1 MNMICKN
8 CGVKLDA
15 SLIKCPL
22 CGEKVRNNNSYN
34 SLYSM
39 DVEYLAKDISI
50 MYFAKLVILIL
61 FLSTIVTI
69 ICNLAIDKKIS
80 WSFYVIFSFLFISSH
95 YFYLVSS
102 RRKVC
107 FIINTIS
114 LELLLFMI
122 AYLNNGLN
130 WYLYLVGPFILIGS
144 LFVLFITFISKFKN
158 ILRNISY
165 FILYVAISLIL
176 INGLISLFITS
187 KFNLS
192 WSYYSL
198 ISLFIVSMILFI
210 LSFNKKCMT
219 EVEKR
224 LFI

>member
-1 MNMICKN
+1 MICKN
-8 CGVKLDA
+8 CGVKLNS
-15 SLIKCPL
+15 SLTKCPL
-22 CGEKVRNNNSYN
+22 CGEKVKNNNSSN

-39 DVEYLAKDISI
+39 DIEYLAKDISI
-50 MYFAKLVILIL
+50 IYFAKLIILIL
-61 FLSTIVTI
+61 FLSTIVTM

-80 WSFYVIFSFLFISSH
+80 WSFYVIFSFLFVSSH
-95 YFYLVSS
+95 YFYLVSG
-102 RRKVC
+102 RRKLC

-122 AYLNNGLN
+122 AYLNKGFN
-130 WYLYLVGPFILIGS
+130 WYLYLVGPFILIGA
-144 LFVLFITFISKFKN
+144 LFILFINFISKFKN

-176 INGLISLFITS
+176 INGLI
-187 KFNLS
+187 NLYTIS
-192 WSYYSL
+192 RFTLNWSYYSL
-198 ISLFIVSMILFI
+198 ISLLIVAIILFI
-210 LSFNKKCMT
+210 LSFNKKCMN

>member
-1 MNMICKN
+1 MHCKN
-8 CGVKLDA
+8 CGVKLDL
-15 SLIKCPL
+15 SLTKCPL
-22 CGEKVRNNNSYN
+22 CGEKVNSINSYN
-34 SLYSM
+34 SLYSL

-50 MYFAKLVILIL
+50 MYFAKLIILIL

-80 WSFYVIFSFLFISSH
+80 WSFYVIFSFLFVSSH
-95 YFYLVSS
+95 YFYLSSS
-102 RRKVC
+102 RRKIC
-107 FIINTIS
+107 FIVNTIN
-114 LELLLFMI
+114 LELLLCVI
-122 AYLNNGLN
+122 AYLNNGMK

-144 LFVLFITFISKFKN
+144 LFVLFINFISKFKN
-158 ILRNISY
+158 ILRNMSY
-165 FILYVAISLIL
+165 FILFVAMSLML
-176 INGLISLFITS
+176 INGFISLY
-187 KFNLS
+187 KFNRFILS

-198 ISLFIVSMILFI
+198 ISLLIVAIILFG

>member
-1 MNMICKN
+1 MHCKD
-8 CGVKLDA
+8 CGVKLDP

-22 CGEKVRNNNSYN
+22 CGERVKNNNTNN
-34 SLYSM
+34 SLYSV

-50 MYFAKLVILIL
+50 MYFAKLIISIM
-61 FLSTIVTI
+61 FLATAVTI

-95 YFYLVSS
+95 YFYIVSS
-102 RRKVC
+102 RRKLC
-107 FIINTIS
+107 FIVNTIS
-114 LELLLFMI
+114 LELLLFII
-122 AYLNNGLN
+122 AYLNNGLS
-130 WYLYLVGPFILIGS
+130 WYLCLVGPFILIAAI
-144 LFVLFITFISKFKN
+144 FVLFINFISKYKN
-158 ILRNISY
+158 ILRKFSY
-165 FILYVAISLIL
+165 ATLYIAISLIL
-176 INGLISLFITS
+176 INGLINLYVID
-187 KFNLS
+187 KFVLG

-198 ISLFIVSMILFI
+198 ISLVIVAIILFI